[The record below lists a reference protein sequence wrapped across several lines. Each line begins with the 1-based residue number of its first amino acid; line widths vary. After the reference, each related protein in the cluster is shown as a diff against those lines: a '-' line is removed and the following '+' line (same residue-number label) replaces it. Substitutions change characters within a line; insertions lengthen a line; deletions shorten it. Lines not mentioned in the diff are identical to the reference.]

1 LLCGAGVGVLEG
13 LPNPFKAARY
23 HSLVI
28 DKDTCPKDIVPTA
41 WTEDGTIMACH
52 HRIHTHIQGV
62 QFHPES
68 VITDNGMAIVRNFV
82 KSLKIPATS

>member
-1 LLCGAGVGVLEG
+1 MCVCVCGSPACSPFLLQ
-13 LPNPFKAARY
+13 
-23 HSLVI
+23 
-28 DKDTCPKDIVPTA
+28 DTCPKDIVPTA